1 MIELIGVRNDRIS
14 RPNYWGVFVNL
25 YFTIS
30 MVVTI
35 IKTNLTRKQT

>member
-1 MIELIGVRNDRIS
+1 MLWGNCEEIVYMDNDAII
-14 RPNYWGVFVNL
+14 VIVNL

>member
-1 MIELIGVRNDRIS
+1 MQQVAFLKI
-14 RPNYWGVFVNL
+14 VNL

-35 IKTNLTRKQT
+35 IKTNLKLFSDTGKSFSELNT